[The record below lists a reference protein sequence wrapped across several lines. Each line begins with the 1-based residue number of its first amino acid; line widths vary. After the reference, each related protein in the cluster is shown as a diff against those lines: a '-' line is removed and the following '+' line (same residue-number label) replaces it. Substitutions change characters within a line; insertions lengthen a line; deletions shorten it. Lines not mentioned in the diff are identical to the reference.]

1 LRSIFGLE
9 FFEVS
14 LRCQRVRHS
23 GLTTRRAF
31 KPMPNRTYPLNAA
44 LALVAALWLSGCEQ
58 LVYKPKGTSPLAPLQ
73 LTDDGVELEVI
84 FIRFPAGDAEMNGAL
99 WNDVDE
105 QSLPAAAR
113 SELAANG
120 LRAGV
125 IRGETPAI
133 LAHRLAAAEDHS
145 TLAAAAAKLEAE
157 PAVRRSRLQMH
168 HDRPGNI
175 IASPVYDQLSPLIRD
190 EGQLG
195 GKTYRQAQGEF
206 IIDVDPQPDR
216 NVTLSLLPE
225 LQYGEARQKYVADD
239 GIIRMESAKPKR
251 TFDKLKLTATLAPD
265 QMLLVTS
272 LPERPGSLGHYFF
285 TEPKS
290 GRLDQKLLVIR
301 LSDTKYN
308 DLFVRV
314 TSK

>member
-1 LRSIFGLE
+1 
-9 FFEVS
+9 
-14 LRCQRVRHS
+14 
-23 GLTTRRAF
+23 
-31 KPMPNRTYPLNAA
+31 MPNRTYPLNAA

-58 LVYKPKGTSPLAPLQ
+58 LVYKPKGTSPLAPLE

-84 FIRFPAGDAEMNGAL
+84 FIRFPAGDREMNGTL

-105 QSLPAAAR
+105 QSLPAATR
-113 SELAANG
+113 TELAANG

-125 IRGETPAI
+125 IGGETPAI
-133 LAHRLAAAEDHS
+133 LARRLAAAEDHS
-145 TLAAAAAKLEAE
+145 TPAAAAAKLEAE
-157 PAVRRSRLQMH
+157 PAVRRSRMQMH
-168 HDRPGNI
+168 RGRPGSI

-225 LQYGEARQKYVADD
+225 LQYGEAQQKYMADD
-239 GIIRMESAKPKR
+239 GVIRMELAKPKR

-314 TSK
+314 TGK